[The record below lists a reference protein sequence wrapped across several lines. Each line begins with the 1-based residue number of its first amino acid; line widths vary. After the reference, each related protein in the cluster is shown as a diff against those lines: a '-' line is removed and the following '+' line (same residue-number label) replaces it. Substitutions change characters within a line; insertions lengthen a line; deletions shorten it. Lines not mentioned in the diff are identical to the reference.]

1 VALDRLFISGPT
13 GNLGFAR
20 PPLAL
25 LWLFGIAGLALTT
38 VICFWLGL
46 TSSTVS
52 FIYLMGIVLLS
63 LLDSLIS
70 SLIFSIAAV
79 ALLDY
84 FFVPP
89 LFSFDINL
97 DTDGISLAAFTVTSI
112 AITGLVRRVRTLGE
126 NQSKQ
131 AHLLDLAQDAIF
143 VRSLDHEISYW
154 NHGAEAS
161 YGWTREEVIGK
172 TSYLLLKTV
181 FPISLVEIM
190 NTVLETDHWE
200 GELTRTRKDGSQII
214 VATRWTLD
222 RDPQGKPVGL
232 LEISTDITERKRAQE
247 ALERMQAAYLAEA
260 QSLSHTGSF
269 AWHVD
274 AAEVVWSEES
284 ARIFDYEF
292 TPKVPPE
299 ALLARVHPDD
309 QAQTRR
315 AFARARF
322 DGKRVDLE
330 VRLTIPDGQTKIVR
344 VVAHSLAANGHGP
357 LVVGAVM
364 DITESRRADEE
375 LQQAQADLARVARI
389 NTLGQLAA
397 SIGHEINQPLTA
409 IVTNGEAALRFL
421 RRDPPDL
428 DEVRA
433 ALVDMVA
440 EGKRAGGIVWHIR
453 SMVKKAVPQTGPLD
467 INALLAESATLV
479 RREITANGGILQFE
493 PGSDL
498 PLVQGDAVQLQ
509 QVVINLLINAIQAMA
524 DTGVRTRRLIVR
536 SGLAEDGMV
545 VVSIE
550 DSGPGFAEDKAA
562 HLFDAFYTTKP
573 DGMGMGLSICRTIM
587 DGHNGRIWATSAQ
600 GKGAVFNFSL
610 PLAKTAST
618 E

>member
-1 VALDRLFISGPT
+1 VALDRLFQSGPT
-13 GNLGFAR
+13 GSLGFAR

-25 LWLFGIAGLALTT
+25 LWLVGVAGLALTT
-38 VICFWLGL
+38 AICFWLSL
-46 TSSTVS
+46 ASSSVG
-52 FIYLMGIVLLS
+52 FIYLMVIVGLS
-63 LLDSLIS
+63 LLDSMIS
-70 SLIFSIAAV
+70 SLIFSITAV

-84 FFVPP
+84 FFIPP
-89 LFSFDINL
+89 LFSFDISL
-97 DTDGISLAAFTVTSI
+97 STDGASLAAFTVTSI
-112 AITGLVRRVRTLGE
+112 AITSLVRRVRTLGE
-126 NQSKQ
+126 NQREQ
-131 AHLLDLAQDAIF
+131 ARLLDLAHDAIF
-143 VRSLDHEISYW
+143 VRSLDHVISYW
-154 NHGAEAS
+154 NQGAETS
-161 YGWTREEVIGK
+161 YGWKREEVIGK
-172 TSYLLLKTV
+172 ISYRLLKTV
-181 FPISLVEIM
+181 FPTSLEQIM
-190 NTVLETDHWE
+190 DTVLETGRWE
-200 GELTRTRKDGSQII
+200 GELRRTRKDGSEII
-214 VATRWTLD
+214 VASRWTLE
-222 RDPQGKPVGL
+222 RNWQGKPVGL
-232 LEISTDITERKRAQE
+232 LEISADITERKRAQE

-292 TPKVPPE
+292 TPKMPPE

-309 QAQTRR
+309 QALTRR
-315 AFARARF
+315 TFARARF
-322 DGKRVDLE
+322 DGKRADLE
-330 VRLTIPDGQTKIVR
+330 LRLVMPDGRTKIVR
-344 VVAHSLAANGHGP
+344 VVAHPLAANGHGQ

-409 IVTNGEAALRFL
+409 IVTNGEASLRFL

-433 ALVDMVA
+433 ALADIIA

-467 INALLAESATLV
+467 INALLAESTSLV
-479 RREITANGGILQFE
+479 RRELAAHGGVLQFE
-493 PGSDL
+493 PASDL

-509 QVVINLLINAIQAMA
+509 QVVINLMINAIQAM
-524 DTGVRTRRLIVR
+524 TGARTRKLIVR
-536 SGLAEDGMV
+536 SGLGEEGTV

-550 DSGPGFAEDKAA
+550 DTGPGFPEDKAA

-573 DGMGMGLSICRTIM
+573 DGMGMGLSICKAIM
-587 DGHNGRIWATSAQ
+587 DGHNGRIWAISDE

-610 PLAKTAST
+610 PVAKVATA